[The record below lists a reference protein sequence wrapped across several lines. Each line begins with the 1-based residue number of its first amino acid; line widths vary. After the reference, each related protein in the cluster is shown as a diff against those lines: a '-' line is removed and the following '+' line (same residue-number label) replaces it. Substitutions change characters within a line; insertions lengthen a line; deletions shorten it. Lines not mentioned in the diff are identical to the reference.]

1 MSYNRKEP
9 PNACRL
15 PKEMPK
21 LDLHGYTKSE
31 GICRTTAFLDR
42 TSRQQNNIGDN
53 KTWVLIV
60 TGSGSHSSHGPV
72 LRGAIE
78 GLLKKRNIE
87 FYPMKHGK
95 GGFVVNAA
103 SGFALYEPEQPRD
116 SKIIIAPLVL
126 IGNDFYDSGNNKTD
140 SMPVPAIKPLSL
152 IQQRSGGGN
161 GNGNKALKKS
171 FQEQC
176 KIETAYQ
183 RAMSESLSETHQI
196 KKEDEELLERAFN
209 LSLLDR
215 RRDIETEEKLQ
226 QVIEDSRGETRIQS
240 QEEDEQLRKVAE
252 LSKIEFEQ
260 HNMNNDPDA
269 CLLRAI
275 DMSRKESNK
284 VDDEML
290 SILEQS
296 IHEHQ
301 RYQEDDEEL
310 LLKALEQSVAEF

>member
-15 PKEMPK
+15 PNDISK

-31 GICRTTAFLDR
+31 GICRTTEFLDR
-42 TSRQQNNIGDN
+42 TSRKIRDD

-78 GLLKKRNIE
+78 SLLKKRNIE
-87 FYPMKHGK
+87 FYPMNHGK
-95 GGFVVNAA
+95 GGFIVNAA

-116 SKIIIAPLVL
+116 SKIIVAPSVS
-126 IGNDFYDSGNNKTD
+126 IGNDFYEGGNNNETD
-140 SMPVPAIKPLSL
+140 SIPVPVFKPMSL
-152 IQQRSGGGN
+152 IQQRRGN
-161 GNGNKALKKS
+161 GNGNKVLKKS

-176 KIETAYQ
+176 KEKTAYQ
-183 RAMSESLSETHQI
+183 RAMSESLAETRQI
-196 KKEDEELLERAFN
+196 KKDDEELLDRAFN
-209 LSLLDR
+209 LSLLDK
-215 RRDIETEEKLQ
+215 RRDIEMEEKLQ
-226 QVIEDSRGETRIQS
+226 QVIDDSRAETRIQS

-252 LSKIEFEQ
+252 LSRIEYTQ

-275 DMSRKESNK
+275 QTSREESNK

-310 LLKALEQSVAEF
+310 LLKVLEQSVAEF